1 MQDIGGFEHRTTELV
16 GALDVRWTSAQ
27 RGPKRSEDRIPTVQ
41 NGVVVFLKNLFN
53 GKKREITPSKQYY
66 KWTLANMHKKYSKIC
81 ACLCTLKWD
90 KMIL

>member
-1 MQDIGGFEHRTTELV
+1 MPDNGVGRGARRPVDVCSARTEAERRSNPNST
-16 GALDVRWTSAQ
+16 
-27 RGPKRSEDRIPTVQ
+27 KRSSC
-41 NGVVVFLKNLFN
+41 FLKNLFN